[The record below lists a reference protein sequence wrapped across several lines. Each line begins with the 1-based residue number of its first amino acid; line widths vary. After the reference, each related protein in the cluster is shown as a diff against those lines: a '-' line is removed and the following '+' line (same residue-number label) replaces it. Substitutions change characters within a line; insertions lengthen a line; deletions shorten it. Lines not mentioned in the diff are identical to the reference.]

1 MKFTEMGRTDGKTM
15 LLLPGTAC
23 TWQIN
28 FHTVID
34 RLAERYHLIC
44 VNYDG
49 FDDEKATQPFTDM
62 LTVTGKIE
70 DYLLREHG
78 GRVDGAYGSSLGG
91 SFVGLLIQR
100 GRVHMDHG
108 FIGSSDLDQGSP
120 LVARIMTMIVGRWIG
135 DAAQS
140 EKKRQKL
147 KDMLV
152 KNFGMQM
159 DAETDAFMDR
169 FVQSIAELHP
179 DTVGRQFYS
188 DYVTP
193 LQDDIHAEGTRVHV
207 IYALKMG
214 EKYEKRYLRH
224 FRDPELLRFDMQH
237 EAWIFQPQWTQPIL
251 EAIDRCMGLAADRA
265 ATGE

>member
-1 MKFTEMGRTDGKTM
+1 MKFTEMGKQDGKTL

-23 TWQIN
+23 TWEVN

-34 RLAERYHLIC
+34 RLAAQYHLIC

-49 FDDEKATQPFTDM
+49 FDDEKESKPFTDM
-62 LTVTGKIE
+62 LTVTAKIE
-70 DYLLREHG
+70 EYIIKEHN

-100 GRVHMDHG
+100 KRIHIDHG

-120 LVARIMTMIVGRWIG
+120 FVARIMTWIVGNWIDG
-135 DAAQS
+135 ARKS
-140 EKKRQKL
+140 EKKQQKL

-152 KNFGMQM
+152 KNFGMNM
-159 DAETDAFMDR
+159 DAETDTFMGEFAR
-169 FVQSIAELHP
+169 SMVSLHP
-179 DTVGRQFYS
+179 KTIGREFYS

-193 LQDDIHAEGTRVHV
+193 LENDIHADGTTVHI

-214 EKYEKRYLRH
+214 AKYEKRYLQH
-224 FRDPELLRFDMQH
+224 FRNPDILRFDMQH
-237 EAWIFQPQWTQPIL
+237 EAWIFQQAWTQPIL
-251 EAIDRCMGLAADRA
+251 DAIATCMAMRG
-265 ATGE
+265 